1 MISLKGITFV
11 FTRLTILAEE
21 ERPRLDALVILRQ
34 EKSAMGPPT
43 LNMRLN
49 SLQATLRQQGGDWKE
64 FYNSPVF
71 PSSLAIA
78 LLYLM
83 VLSFDGPMLSYLKS
97 HNYSDPFLAAMRG
110 VGVVTGLIGTVR
122 LVHSQEFGFATHS
135 LIRIFTLFRL

>member
-1 MISLKGITFV
+1 
-11 FTRLTILAEE
+11 
-21 ERPRLDALVILRQ
+21 
-34 EKSAMGPPT
+34 MGPLT
-43 LNMRLN
+43 ARMRLN

-83 VLSFDGPMLSYLKS
+83 VLSFDGPMLSFLKS

-110 VGVVTGLIGTVR
+110 VGVVTGLIGTVS
-122 LVHSQEFGFATHS
+122 LLCLDFATRS
-135 LIRIFTLFRL
+135 LIFLYYLGRDAISRKASRNYSNWYL